1 MFIPFFRN
9 LYSKAHD
16 YRCLSRV
23 INSGQWS
30 VLTADGIHTQ
40 NHLQFLLI
48 SAAEKDAALQKFPQW
63 KAVFQLEILSSSFS
77 LSLSLSLSDTGAGK

>member
-9 LYSKAHD
+9 LYSNAHD
-16 YRCLSRV
+16 YRCLSWV

-48 SAAEKDAALQKFPQW
+48 SAAEKHAALQKFQQW
-63 KAVFQLEILSSSFS
+63 KAVFQLEIRESFHPVC
-77 LSLSLSLSDTGAGK
+77 LSLSDTGAGK